1 MNIVILIYFI
11 VGLVLGFIIGMF
23 AWGYVLIRRWL
34 IGNILYQEFD
44 GEPKPYLSLDLD
56 KYPEEFK
63 NNKYVLC
70 RVKVK
75 SLDVPEGVRKKTPQK

>member
-1 MNIVILIYFI
+1 MNIMLIYFI

-34 IGNILYQEFD
+34 IGNILYQEID

-75 SLDVPEGVRKKTPQK
+75 SLDVPKSVYKKTPQK